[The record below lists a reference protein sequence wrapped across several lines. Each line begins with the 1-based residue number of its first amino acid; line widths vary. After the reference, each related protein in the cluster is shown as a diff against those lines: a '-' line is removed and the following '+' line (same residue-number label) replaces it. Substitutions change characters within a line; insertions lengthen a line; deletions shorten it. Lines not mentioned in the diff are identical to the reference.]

1 VAISFLFP
9 ETFGSLGNVSYLCSV
24 KEEISM
30 VKVPFETYKDSL
42 IEDIRNT
49 TDFESLE
56 ARLLDAQLEMDG
68 KEECETNEDLLVH
81 ILKLSHQQVTSGRS
95 FSQEEAERFLDQRLY
110 EFRDKMVGT
119 SVAESC

>member
-1 VAISFLFP
+1 
-9 ETFGSLGNVSYLCSV
+9 
-24 KEEISM
+24 M
-30 VKVPFETYKDSL
+30 VKVSFEAYKDSL